1 MYVSRVGNP
10 ASRVAPSAVKVFEVG
25 AAAPASYEILGVV
38 SAAGNRGGVRTRA
51 RRAIIAGAAA
61 LGADAVMGYYYDDEI
76 DSSTAAWAGGLAV
89 RLLPPGTPRPA
100 PARAVV
106 AIPHVA
112 LGEDVAAGRKAAKT
126 DDIARKQA
134 RYQLLQKGY
143 YAWLVE
149 EQIPAGF
156 PETLKSLPPDALRDV
171 GSPDADLVLG
181 LGLGDKHSV
190 NALLVVGESRQV
202 AVVLF
207 SKSKGEVLL
216 QNTATGNYNEVLI
229 GTGLA
234 ESLGH
239 VFVPSAKTI
248 RSLGLGLAKA
258 FEPLPD
264 LTTQP
269 AR

>member
-1 MYVSRVGNP
+1 MYVSRVGDP
-10 ASRVAPSAVKVFEVG
+10 APPAAPSTVQVFEAG
-25 AAAPASYEILGVV
+25 APVPQSYEILGVV
-38 SAAGNRGGVRTRA
+38 SAAGNRGGVRTKA
-51 RRAIIAGAAA
+51 RKSIIAGAAA
-61 LGADAVMGYYYDDEI
+61 LGANAVVGYYYDDEI

-100 PARAVV
+100 PAKAVV
-106 AIPHVA
+106 VIPRVA
-112 LGEDVAAGRKAAKT
+112 LGGDVAAGRKAAKT
-126 DDIARKQA
+126 DDMARKQA

-149 EQIPAGF
+149 EEIPADF
-156 PETLKSLPPDALRDV
+156 PDTLKALPPDALRDL

-181 LGLGDKHSV
+181 LGLGDKHGV

-207 SKSKGEVLL
+207 SKSKGEVVL
-216 QNTATGNYNEVLI
+216 QNAATGKYNEVLI
-229 GTGLA
+229 GTGIA

-239 VFVPSAKTI
+239 VFVPSARTI
-248 RSLGLGLAKA
+248 RSLGIGLAKA

-264 LTTQP
+264 LTAPP